1 MYHVILAGGFGSRF
15 WPESRR
21 ENPKQLLKIIGQDS
35 MIKMKRALVVLSMLI
50 VSSSLAGCIEEN
62 GKSITYYSDYD
73 CDISWH
79 IEFFDLS
86 SNDFGEW

>member
-1 MYHVILAGGFGSRF
+1 MR
-15 WPESRR
+15 
-21 ENPKQLLKIIGQDS
+21 
-35 MIKMKRALVVLSMLI
+35 KMKRVLVVLSMLVI
-50 VSSSLAGCIEEN
+50 SSSLAGCIEEN

-86 SNDFGEW
+86 SNDFGEWEGTVEFTGSDGTTEKMEQFSN